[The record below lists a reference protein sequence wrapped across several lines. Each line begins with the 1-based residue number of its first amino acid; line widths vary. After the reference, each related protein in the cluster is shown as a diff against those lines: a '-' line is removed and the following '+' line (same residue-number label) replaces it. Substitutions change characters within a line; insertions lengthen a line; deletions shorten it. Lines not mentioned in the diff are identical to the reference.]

1 MSTTMAPPAGDGAA
15 TAIIPT
21 QNVSELTS
29 HRSLHIIILSSS
41 SNMYLESSPSVLYL
55 ILTINH
61 RTYYLVEV
69 HSPTNTRGINS
80 TAH

>member
-29 HRSLHIIILSSS
+29 HRSPNIIILSSS
-41 SNMYLESSPSVLYL
+41 SNMYLESSLSVL
-55 ILTINH
+55 
-61 RTYYLVEV
+61 
-69 HSPTNTRGINS
+69 S
-80 TAH
+80 